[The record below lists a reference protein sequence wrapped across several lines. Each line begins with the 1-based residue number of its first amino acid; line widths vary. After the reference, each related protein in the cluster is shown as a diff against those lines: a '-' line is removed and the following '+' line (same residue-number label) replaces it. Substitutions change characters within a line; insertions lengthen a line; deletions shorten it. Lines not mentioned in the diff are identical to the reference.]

1 MSCGLS
7 GRAKSCKDCP
17 GGSGGIDTWCAGD
30 CRPYPPTPLESLGL
44 DAADYDISD
53 DLDFDDTIE
62 YDSNVE
68 NAGAD
73 AFFEFFDPNIEKII
87 EDDAGDVIN
96 EVKKFDTIRTLKT
109 RGQICQSKLHTL
121 TLLGLGLIK
130 INDVSANFS
139 NPRPSLILNN

>member
-1 MSCGLS
+1 MSCGSS

-44 DAADYDISD
+44 DAADYDIGD
-53 DLDFDDTIE
+53 DLDFDDTID
-62 YDSNVE
+62 YDSNDS
-68 NAGAD
+68 GAD
-73 AFFEFFDPNIEKII
+73 DTFEFFDPNIGNDI
-87 EDDAGDVIN
+87 DNDANDVVD

-121 TLLGLGLIK
+121 IK
-130 INDVSANFS
+130 TKIYFCRRK
-139 NPRPSLILNN
+139 PQYFTF

>member
-1 MSCGLS
+1 MSCGSS

-62 YDSNVE
+62 YNSGAD
-68 NAGAD
+68 AGVD

-87 EDDAGDVIN
+87 ENDAGDVIN

-121 TLLGLGLIK
+121 ISTET
-130 INDVSANFS
+130 
-139 NPRPSLILNN
+139 

>member
-1 MSCGLS
+1 VSCGLS

-68 NAGAD
+68 NSGAD

-109 RGQICQSKLHTL
+109 RGQICQSKLYT
-121 TLLGLGLIK
+121 LIK
-130 INDVSANFS
+130 FDFN
-139 NPRPSLILNN
+139 

>member
-1 MSCGLS
+1 MSCGSS

-44 DAADYDISD
+44 DAADCDDD

-62 YDSNVE
+62 YDSNVS
-68 NAGAD
+68 GAD
-73 AFFEFFDPNIEKII
+73 DSFEFFFDPNIEKNI
-87 EDDAGDVIN
+87 ENDAKDVID

-121 TLLGLGLIK
+121 IK
-130 INDVSANFS
+130 TKI
-139 NPRPSLILNN
+139 